1 MYQSYKML
9 SGPHKNVRPHDFMDD
24 LESFFYVL
32 CHVTFLYDGGRPMKP
47 TSSHPELKKWNSTRE
62 LAAGQKGFFLLD
74 NDVPPDTPLDG
85 LDTDT
90 CNVVS
95 KLIDSLR
102 AVFVPILESYGR
114 AVKVHRGIL
123 PAPMHVFES
132 WEDYKTSAEEAYNDF
147 LRPINEAIET
157 LKATHRNWDE
167 WLRRPPTVDMRTSE
181 FATGA
186 SSPTSLVAAEDWSRA
201 GSSLSLPLQ
210 SSTHTSRSSSKRP
223 RSPVDDGAADP
234 VYDGAGAGG
243 SDARSRHAKKAKG
256 PAQ

>member
-1 MYQSYKML
+1 MYQSYKVL
-9 SGPHKNVRPHDFMDD
+9 SEPHPNVRPHDFMDD
-24 LESFFYVL
+24 LESFLYVL
-32 CHVTFLYDGGRPMKP
+32 CHVTLLYDGGRPMKP
-47 TSSHPELKKWNSTRE
+47 TSSHAELKAWNSARE
-62 LAAGQKGFFLLD
+62 LAAHSKGFFLFNHRL
-74 NDVPPDTPLDG
+74 PKDTPLNC
-85 LDTDT
+85 LNADTR
-90 CNVVS
+90 VLVLE
-95 KLIDSLR
+95 LINSLR
-102 AVFVPILESYGR
+102 AVIVPTIHSYND
-114 AVKVHRGIL
+114 AVDNHYDGL
-123 PAPMHVFES
+123 AAPMHLFES
-132 WEDYKTSAEEAYNDF
+132 WDDYKTSAEMAYNDF

-186 SSPTSLVAAEDWSRA
+186 SSPTSLVVAEDWSRA